1 MNYSTRALAI
11 AAGCIV
17 SLAAALPAAA
27 QNADACPAGQVFS
40 VVRMS
45 TIKPTGSMNGFFDAV
60 HDHLKWYRDHG
71 YTTNDIASHP
81 VLETNDQGQTWTVS
95 KTQVFSIHK
104 NDPHVPRDKYDAGW
118 SAYVAKYR
126 ANSDITNEAFVC
138 LPK

>member
-1 MNYSTRALAI
+1 MKSSARALA
-11 AAGCIV
+11 AMASGFV
-17 SLAAALPAAA
+17 LLAAALPAAA

-45 TIKPTGSMNGFFDAV
+45 TIKPTGSMDGFNEAV
-60 HDHLKWYRDHG
+60 RDHVKWYRDHG

-81 VLETNDQGQTWTVS
+81 VLETKDQGQTGTVS

-104 NDPHVPRDKYDAGW
+104 NDPHVPRDKYDAAW

-126 ANSDITNEAFVC
+126 ANSDITNEMFVC